1 MAYQNCATCVIY
13 LLKDKFPNK
22 IWDRTKEE
30 DRKIIFYELLSNIG
44 SKSLGFDDD
53 ILVKVYNNVYKG
65 LTIINY
71 DVPRMDIDDDDD
83 DFENNNDYC
92 DELT

>member
-22 IWDRTKEE
+22 IWDKTKEE

-44 SKSLGFDDD
+44 SKSLGLDDD

-83 DFENNNDYC
+83 DFENNDDYC

>member
-65 LTIINY
+65 LTIIDY

-83 DFENNNDYC
+83 DFENNDEDC

>member
-30 DRKIIFYELLSNIG
+30 DREIIFYELLLNIG
-44 SKSLGFDDD
+44 L
-53 ILVKVYNNVYKG
+53 KV
-65 LTIINY
+65 
-71 DVPRMDIDDDDD
+71 
-83 DFENNNDYC
+83 
-92 DELT
+92 

>member
-13 LLKDKFPNK
+13 LLKNKFPNK

-71 DVPRMDIDDDDD
+71 DVPRMDIDDDND
-83 DFENNNDYC
+83 DFENN
-92 DELT
+92 DE

>member
-53 ILVKVYNNVYKG
+53 ILIKVYNNVYKG

-71 DVPRMDIDDDDD
+71 DVPRMDIDDDND
-83 DFENNNDYC
+83 DFENN
-92 DELT
+92 DE

>member
-53 ILVKVYNNVYKG
+53 IVVKVYNNVYKG

-83 DFENNNDYC
+83 DFENNDDDC

>member
-30 DRKIIFYELLSNIG
+30 DREIIFYELLLNIG

-83 DFENNNDYC
+83 AFENNDDDC
-92 DELT
+92 DELI

>member
-1 MAYQNCATCVIY
+1 MAYQKCATDVIY

-53 ILVKVYNNVYKG
+53 IVVKVYNNVYKG

-71 DVPRMDIDDDDD
+71 DLPRMDIDDD
-83 DFENNNDYC
+83 C
-92 DELT
+92 DELI

>member
-44 SKSLGFDDD
+44 SKSLGLDDD

-71 DVPRMDIDDDDD
+71 DVPRMDIDDDHD
-83 DFENNNDYC
+83 DFENNDDYC

>member
-13 LLKDKFPNK
+13 LLKNKFPNK
-22 IWDRTKEE
+22 IWDRIKEE

-53 ILVKVYNNVYKG
+53 ILIKVYNNVYKG

-71 DVPRMDIDDDDD
+71 DVPRMDIDDEND
-83 DFENNNDYC
+83 DFENN
-92 DELT
+92 DE